1 MIVILKRLNCVKVL
15 WEPYFSHPL
24 MCFPSSI
31 VRKLLKNLSS
41 KWLRWLVVTGRKC
54 VNIETLCYFPCTH
67 SIWRGFQYVHHFSLQ
82 LNMWFKQKQIACTLF
97 HDFVHFERIVKWN
110 VTSMGICYFTQ
121 FALTRSFALSLLPES
136 SGETVLIL
144 YRVRKNIPR
153 VNNALNRNKR
163 FQWK

>member
-110 VTSMGICYFTQ
+110 VTSMGICYFLPVR
-121 FALTRSFALSLLPES
+121 FDSLFCSFSITGVKWRDCSHIIS
-136 SGETVLIL
+136 SAKKHSEGEQRI
-144 YRVRKNIPR
+144 K
-153 VNNALNRNKR
+153 
-163 FQWK
+163 